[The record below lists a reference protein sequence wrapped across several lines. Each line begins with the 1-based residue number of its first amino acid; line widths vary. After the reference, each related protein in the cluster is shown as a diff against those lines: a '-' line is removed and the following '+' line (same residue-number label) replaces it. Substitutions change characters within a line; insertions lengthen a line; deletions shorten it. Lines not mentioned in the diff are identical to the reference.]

1 MVSAPQPQLEAQGV
15 SGVKEV
21 VLENFK
27 SYEGQV
33 RVGPFKKFTCVV
45 GPNGA
50 GKSNLMDAISFVL
63 GVKTRHLRSDRLQE
77 LVHRGEQEAVSDVSK
92 RRCSVQLVY
101 VDESGDLPRETTFRR
116 VIQPA
121 SEARFQIDGEAV
133 SQEVYLRGLE
143 EINIFS
149 KVRNFLVFQGDVE
162 AAAQRQ
168 GKDLTT
174 FLEQVSGSLALRA
187 EYDTLAAEKAKREDM
202 ARDLYTRKRNAQN
215 EKKRMSQQ
223 KDEAERYRSMDSE
236 RKKLQAEFTL
246 FRVCCAE
253 TKAQE
258 IAKSIQNLR
267 EEVDEVQVHQREADQ
282 QVEEAE
288 KHRAQV
294 QVAVSNA
301 EKHLQSARSQLH
313 QLSPDQ
319 LQARTE
325 LEVCERRQQEASK
338 LQELEVER
346 QKRLSEQ
353 EEELKSRVQQ
363 LEEELQMLKSQS
375 HEMPFSEQQWQQFR
389 RAQEEADRLTSYQ
402 SQEAKEL
409 EQQIKAKEKQKAM
422 AEMDRREAAL
432 RVRHLKQKVE
442 SLESCLSV
450 KQKTRASYQSDVQQ
464 LTKELQGLAE
474 GQQRWSSAKKKL
486 EDERKVIIEEIQ
498 NITATE
504 QQIER
509 ERRLTEICQ
518 DLGQVVPGVA
528 GRVVNLCQHVQ
539 KKYRVAVNVALGN
552 YMDAV
557 ITDSIQ
563 HARQCVQHL
572 KDRMMEP
579 LTFLP
584 LDNLRAAEG
593 ARLQEALRG
602 HPALRPALNCISHDQ
617 RHQRAFDF
625 MLSDVVIADS
635 LDDGRRFVFEDLKDI
650 GIKCR
655 VVTLNGETISRDGN
669 LAVSSEAKRGST
681 RFDFTELETAKQR
694 LEAIEGELI
703 DLQSKHSR
711 ENAVYAQVQDSLR
724 QAELV
729 FRDAEQ
735 ELHRVESELEGRQQE
750 LSETEE
756 QLATVPL
763 EDAQQEGLKNQ
774 LLDLEQRIG
783 VETRDLFHDLDVQL
797 GQDVRKL
804 DRELR
809 MKREAVQFQEDAI
822 LRQQTAFKAEL
833 AMVQQTL
840 EERRGRSVAL
850 EDEAST
856 EVLKQRHQDLDQQ
869 LAALQ
874 ENIDQEA
881 EALKQQEELLK
892 SQEQAVAAARR
903 ALKEKQREASEGER
917 RLSVLGS
924 ELKEAREAR
933 LQLLCQSLLEDVD
946 LPFLGSKK
954 DCKAALRQIAAG
966 GGPSSHELSVDVQLD
981 YQQLPE
987 ERRAAAA
994 GGAASQLLEDEYR
1007 NELRRL
1013 GGELEQLQP
1022 NLKAFNQLDE
1032 ADQEVMA
1039 AEREAQKARKKME
1052 AVERTFEEVRSQRRE
1067 KFMHCFQQVQDE
1079 IQEVYRRLTKGA
1091 AAGFEGGSA
1100 FLDLEDLEDPW
1111 NGGIKFTAMPPSKR
1125 FCDMALLSGGEKTV
1139 AAMALLFAIQAYQR
1153 PPFLVLD
1160 EIDAHLDHS
1169 NVQALAKFIDS
1180 IGCQAIVISQKDRFF
1195 SHGEG
1200 LVGVSKKRDTSVVFT
1215 MDLTCLRKVAT
1226 PMAAPLEAVPV

>member
-1 MVSAPQPQLEAQGV
+1 
-15 SGVKEV
+15 
-21 VLENFK
+21 
-27 SYEGQV
+27 
-33 RVGPFKKFTCVV
+33 
-45 GPNGA
+45 
-50 GKSNLMDAISFVL
+50 
-63 GVKTRHLRSDRLQE
+63 
-77 LVHRGEQEAVSDVSK
+77 
-92 RRCSVQLVY
+92 
-101 VDESGDLPRETTFRR
+101 
-116 VIQPA
+116 
-121 SEARFQIDGEAV
+121 
-133 SQEVYLRGLE
+133 
-143 EINIFS
+143 
-149 KVRNFLVFQGDVE
+149 
-162 AAAQRQ
+162 
-168 GKDLTT
+168 
-174 FLEQVSGSLALRA
+174 
-187 EYDTLAAEKAKREDM
+187 
-202 ARDLYTRKRNAQN
+202 
-215 EKKRMSQQ
+215 MSQQ

-258 IAKSIQNLR
+258 LLVGFSRCPILRGLVSWDGQEIAKSIQNLR

-288 KHRAQV
+288 KQRAQV

-389 RAQEEADRLTSYQ
+389 SAQEEADRLTSYQ

-735 ELHRVESELEGRQQE
+735 ELHRVESELEGRHQE

-804 DRELR
+804 ERELR

-833 AMVQQTL
+833 AMVQQTR

-946 LPFLGSKK
+946 LPFVGSKK

-987 ERRAAAA
+987 EGKQRLGVAAA

-1079 IQEVYRRLTKGA
+1079 IQEEELLTENEKLKEKLREKVWTMALATVSGMEKLAGGVSHAENVTLPNRIA
-1091 AAGFEGGSA
+1091 ALERAVFGESA
-1100 FLDLEDLEDPW
+1100 SSQDLERIAAVEVEYQQLQDDYLTLSEEFDKLKDQPPVVIEKEDKRATFLEEQLGRMQEQYQAMQLKL
-1111 NGGIKFTAMPPSKR
+1111 NKMRVEHLELQTAHQELRDS
-1125 FCDMALLSGGEKTV
+1125 
-1139 AAMALLFAIQAYQR
+1139 FAIVKAEAEKKEKELTTQLRVLREKHARVAQEMQLLGCDQCCIGVEVLACGSTTSSDTAQR
-1153 PPFLVLD
+1153 G
-1160 EIDAHLDHS
+1160 EAE
-1169 NVQALAKFIDS
+1169 ALERLARAEGAGAKH
-1180 IGCQAIVISQKDRFF
+1180 R
-1195 SHGEG
+1195 
-1200 LVGVSKKRDTSVVFT
+1200 
-1215 MDLTCLRKVAT
+1215 AT
-1226 PMAAPLEAVPV
+1226 AERL